1 MLPAG
6 AHAEGDDGATLTT
19 HGMATPKS
27 PDGATVEVGVKMSG
41 GSRRTQA
48 TPVPGRQTAVV
59 TLPAEIDAANI
70 GLVEAAVASALAS
83 RPTVLIADGTGTVF
97 CDSAGIAALIHVH
110 RRAAATGA
118 ELRVV
123 ITGSPVRRILEL
135 IGADQ
140 LLLVYPSLADAQADR
155 SQPAPS
161 AGDPAPDTEHRES
174 A

>member
-1 MLPAG
+1 MLPAD

-19 HGMATPKS
+19 QGMATPKS

-41 GSRRTQA
+41 GSRRFTA
-48 TPVPGRQTAVV
+48 TPVPGPQTAVV
-59 TLPAEIDAANI
+59 PLPVEIDAANI

-83 RPTVLIADGTGTVF
+83 RPTVLIADGTSTAF
-97 CDSAGIAALIHVH
+97 CDSAGIAALIHAH

-118 ELRVV
+118 QLRVV
-123 ITGSPVRRILEL
+123 ITGSSVRRILEL

-140 LLLVYPSLADAQADR
+140 LLLVYPSLTDAQANR
-155 SQPAPS
+155 SPEPAPPT
-161 AGDPAPDTEHRES
+161 AADPESREI

>member
-27 PDGATVEVGVKMSG
+27 PDGATVEAGVKMSG
-41 GSRRTQA
+41 GSRRFNA
-48 TPVPGRQTAVV
+48 TPIPRPQTAVV
-59 TLPAEIDAANI
+59 PLPVEIDAANI

-83 RPTVLIADGTGTVF
+83 RPTVLIADGTSTAF
-97 CDSAGIAALIHVH
+97 CDSSGIGALIRAH
-110 RRAAATGA
+110 RQAATAGA
-118 ELRVV
+118 QLRLV
-123 ITGSPVRRILEL
+123 ITGSSVRRILAL

-140 LLLVYPSLADAQADR
+140 LLLVYPSLTDAQAHR
-155 SQPAPS
+155 SDEPAPPT
-161 AGDPAPDTEHRES
+161 AADPESREI